1 MATNRN
7 LRFKTSRRF
16 GVNVYGHPKALKRQP
31 AEARQ
36 KKMSEYGIQLAEKQK
51 VKAMYNLLEKQF
63 YRYYDKAKRMSG
75 VVGENLLFLLETR
88 LDNVVYRAGFA
99 RSIRQARQMV
109 THGLINVDGKRGFLM
124 NPYAFITGATSG
136 IGLATAKALAA
147 SHYDLVLAARN
158 TEKLAS
164 VKTDIEKESGV
175 KVTTYPLD
183 VQDRE
188 AIQEVTTK
196 VLDTFGAP
204 DVLMNDAGLAR
215 GLEPYQD
222 TAPEDTME
230 MIDTNIKGLFLVTR
244 AFLPAMVKE
253 NKGHIVNLGSTAGLY
268 AYAGA
273 AVYCATKAAV
283 KTFSDGLRIDVMA
296 SDVKITTIQ
305 PGLVET
311 PFSEVRFHGDTKRAA
326 SVYAG
331 IDALQAEDIAD
342 VIAFVVSRP
351 KRVQISDVVIMA
363 AQQGTGFL
371 VSKK

>member
-1 MATNRN
+1 
-7 LRFKTSRRF
+7 
-16 GVNVYGHPKALKRQP
+16 
-31 AEARQ
+31 
-36 KKMSEYGIQLAEKQK
+36 
-51 VKAMYNLLEKQF
+51 
-63 YRYYDKAKRMSG
+63 
-75 VVGENLLFLLETR
+75 
-88 LDNVVYRAGFA
+88 
-99 RSIRQARQMV
+99 
-109 THGLINVDGKRGFLM
+109 M

-158 TEKLAS
+158 TEKLAR
-164 VKTDIEKESGV
+164 VKADIEKESGV
-175 KVTTYPLD
+175 KVTTYALD
-183 VQDRE
+183 VQDRA
-188 AIQEVTTK
+188 AILDVTSE

-204 DVLMNDAGLAR
+204 DVLVNDAGLAR

-222 TAPEDTME
+222 TDPEDTME

-244 AFLPAMVKE
+244 AFLPAMVKR
-253 NKGHIVNLGSTAGLY
+253 NQGHIVNLGSTAGLY

-326 SVYAG
+326 SVYTG

-371 VSKK
+371 VSKKQ